1 MAPFFLQRKKGAGSG
16 RVFAFASIANQPH
29 TLENR
34 YVPGSGVGAR
44 SIANRRALVRAITY
58 RPPATIPS
66 SGLIYSKN
74 NVTDG
79 GFTVGNSV
87 EKDMDN
93 LLRGITTLYE
103 IILHAKQ
110 IISMPD
116 GNTKNDNRI
125 KLMLKVF
132 YQFKLSQI
140 KTMPNAF
147 YHWNEYYFNRQL
159 IKCQTYTV

>member
-1 MAPFFLQRKKGAGSG
+1 MLKFNPMSFIPNAITDIGFEPTGQLSSLYFKKSNHEFYAGL
-16 RVFAFASIANQPH
+16 FNKNNQLH
-29 TLENR
+29 L
-34 YVPGSGVGAR
+34 
-44 SIANRRALVRAITY
+44 AITY
-58 RPPATIPS
+58 GKDKYLMIP
-66 SGLIYSKN
+66 I
-74 NVTDG
+74 
-79 GFTVGNSV
+79 V

>member
-1 MAPFFLQRKKGAGSG
+1 MSFIPNAITDLGFEPTGQLSSLYFKKSNHEFYAGLFN
-16 RVFAFASIANQPH
+16 RNNQLH
-29 TLENR
+29 L
-34 YVPGSGVGAR
+34 
-44 SIANRRALVRAITY
+44 AITY
-58 RPPATIPS
+58 GKNKYLMIP
-66 SGLIYSKN
+66 I
-74 NVTDG
+74 
-79 GFTVGNSV
+79 V

-103 IILHAKQ
+103 IILNSKQ

-116 GNTKNDNRI
+116 GNLKNDSRI

-147 YHWNEYYFNRQL
+147 YHWNEYHFSRQL
-159 IKCQTYTV
+159 IKYQACSA

>member
-1 MAPFFLQRKKGAGSG
+1 MSFIPSAITDIGFEPTGQLSSLYFKKSNHEFYAGL
-16 RVFAFASIANQPH
+16 FNKNNQLH
-29 TLENR
+29 L
-34 YVPGSGVGAR
+34 
-44 SIANRRALVRAITY
+44 AITY
-58 RPPATIPS
+58 GKDKYLMIP
-66 SGLIYSKN
+66 I
-74 NVTDG
+74 
-79 GFTVGNSV
+79 V

-116 GNTKNDNRI
+116 GITKNDNRI
-125 KLMLKVF
+125 KLMVKVF

>member
-1 MAPFFLQRKKGAGSG
+1 MSFIPKAITDIGFEPTGQLSSLYFKKSNQEFYAGLFNKS
-16 RVFAFASIANQPH
+16 NQLH
-29 TLENR
+29 L
-34 YVPGSGVGAR
+34 
-44 SIANRRALVRAITY
+44 AITY
-58 RPPATIPS
+58 GKNKYLTIP
-66 SGLIYSKN
+66 I
-74 NVTDG
+74 
-79 GFTVGNSV
+79 V

-93 LLRGITTLYE
+93 LLRGITSLYE

-116 GNTKNDNRI
+116 GNVKNGNRI

-159 IKCQTYTV
+159 TKYQAISA

>member
-1 MAPFFLQRKKGAGSG
+1 MTFIPNAITDLGFEPTGQLSSLYFKKSNHEFYAGLFN
-16 RVFAFASIANQPH
+16 RNNQLH
-29 TLENR
+29 L
-34 YVPGSGVGAR
+34 
-44 SIANRRALVRAITY
+44 AITY
-58 RPPATIPS
+58 GKNKYLMIP
-66 SGLIYSKN
+66 I
-74 NVTDG
+74 
-79 GFTVGNSV
+79 V

-103 IILHAKQ
+103 IILNAKQ

-116 GNTKNDNRI
+116 GNMRNDSRI

-147 YHWNEYYFNRQL
+147 YHWNEYHFSRQL
-159 IKCQTYTV
+159 IKYQACSA